1 MPTRTYGCRMD
12 QDQQARQASTE
23 EDAVK
28 ALSNPEAQQANPPK
42 TYPKITM
49 YTTTWCSDCVA
60 AKRYLDAKGVS
71 YTEVDIEQDERAAE
85 LVMQINDGRRSV
97 PTLVTERTAASLSG
111 FSIAKARAFLESA
124 GLTDSQTTPQGS

>member
-1 MPTRTYGCRMD
+1 MD
-12 QDQQARQASTE
+12 QDQQVTTPDSSEQGAVTTLAAE
-23 EDAVK
+23 ETA
-28 ALSNPEAQQANPPK
+28 EAAPA
-42 TYPKITM
+42 ITM
-49 YTTTWCSDCVA
+49 YTTSWCSDCVA